1 MMDEWESLFSPR
13 ILVRGM
19 DYYESGAVME
29 MVRTEGG
36 YRALVEGTEDYKVE
50 IDIKDNQVQHM
61 RCTCPY
67 AAEGYNCKHMAAVL
81 YEAEEGGVL
90 EMPPTADGGTVQDYR
105 QELKDV
111 INGIPEEELRR
122 LLESMAWEDGKL
134 RNKILIQYSPSISQR
149 QMAMLKREINDIAYG
164 YSDRYGYVDWENA
177 GNYLLEMEA
186 FLNDK
191 VQAVIDK
198 GCWMQAFELTNQV
211 FITIGNQDID
221 HSDGGLG
228 MVAEAC
234 YEFWKQILEKC
245 SEQDK
250 DRMRAW
256 FKKYQADGTVT
267 DYLEEYISGFLMNEL
282 HDRELLQRTME
293 ALDQEIEKNREGM
306 DCGKYY
312 SVQYG
317 FEYNILKRLQ
327 IMKELGASE
336 EEILQ
341 YREENRRFTA
351 VRMLEIE
358 EFIQAGQYKDAIRV
372 LKESKEL
379 DHGSPSWVSGH
390 SRKLIELYGRLHMD
404 KDYKEEL
411 LFQVFSCR
419 QDSLDFTSKLKA
431 VCGKS
436 EWEQIRE
443 KLLAGPAGQ
452 EIKLPLLESEK
463 MYGQLLKEVVNS
475 GSVYTMDRYEKV
487 LKKMYPDRMRTAYTA
502 FARGQAESASDR
514 TRYKELMK
522 YLKKIASYPNGLEAA
537 AQLAQEWRTLYKR
550 RRAMMDELGKA
561 GF

>member
-36 YRALVEGTEDYKVE
+36 YRALVEGTEDYEVE

-90 EMPPTADGGTVQDYR
+90 EMSPTADGGTVQDSR

-134 RNKILIQYSPSISQR
+134 RNKILIQYSSSISQR

-191 VQAVIDK
+191 VQAVINK

-221 HSDGGLG
+221 DSGGGLG

-256 FKKYQADGTVT
+256 FKKYQADGIVT

-293 ALDQEIEKNREGM
+293 TLDQEIEKNREGM

-336 EEILQ
+336 EEDITVPGGKPQ
-341 YREENRRFTA
+341 IYGGEDAGDRRIYPGGT
-351 VRMLEIE
+351 
-358 EFIQAGQYKDAIRV
+358 IQGCNPCP
-372 LKESKEL
+372 E
-379 DHGSPSWVSGH
+379 G
-390 SRKLIELYGRLHMD
+390 
-404 KDYKEEL
+404 
-411 LFQVFSCR
+411 
-419 QDSLDFTSKLKA
+419 
-431 VCGKS
+431 
-436 EWEQIRE
+436 EQGT
-443 KLLAGPAGQ
+443 GPW
-452 EIKLPLLESEK
+452 IPLL
-463 MYGQLLKEVVNS
+463 GQRAQPE
-475 GSVYTMDRYEKV
+475 
-487 LKKMYPDRMRTAYTA
+487 TA
-502 FARGQAESASDR
+502 
-514 TRYKELMK
+514 
-522 YLKKIASYPNGLEAA
+522 
-537 AQLAQEWRTLYKR
+537 
-550 RRAMMDELGKA
+550 
-561 GF
+561 